1 MTSIFDQFPGFLD
14 LGAWT
19 THHIKPLFNLFRD
32 EDVAPALASVI
43 FGSAL
48 VLCICFLMDSSFI
61 RFQVRRRIQAVRS
74 IKGKVEFAEA
84 MPKIENLMLGTRYLR
99 HSWQKF
105 RETLIEPSGDEGSG
119 RKVVLNTARPQNY
132 FNTAEAGLRFPLYR
146 AMPNLLVGIGLLLTF
161 FGLVTALFFTT
172 AAIKGATD
180 LAASQDA
187 LRNLLYVASFKFY
200 TSIAGLGGSIV
211 LTLALRYGTSAIEK
225 SFDALA
231 STLESKLVF
240 VTPESI
246 AFDHYREAQEQ
257 TRNLRLFNTEVA
269 ISVGKRIEEALAATL
284 PAYLAQAM
292 APIGKS
298 LDEVANKLTSMNE
311 GAIEGMA
318 GSFVD
323 KLQGATGDQMHGMA
337 TTLADLRAS
346 LEQMNHGM
354 KESGSALAA
363 NVARSSEEMREAIS
377 AMTAALGESANRMTA
392 GSEQASGRFNE
403 ELATATKTF
412 EAVSARMATRIEE
425 AVDAVTRGLVTE
437 SGSIGEKVT
446 DAAIRAGEESRA
458 KVVGA
463 GTDLADTLSGIG
475 QQLTDAVN
483 RMQESLIGT
492 VREMSN
498 IERSIAQ
505 HVASIGQLSKVTQD
519 TEGAMAISARSMLEA
534 GAPLAE
540 SSRLIAEAS
549 RRIADSTGSSEV
561 SITGAQT
568 EIRNVAQLMQTTLQ
582 ATAQQ
587 WENYEKRFKGV
598 DDSLGLV
605 LDRII
610 QSVQENLEALSAF
623 VEKIDE
629 KLSGAVDKLGGGID
643 ELGEFAQ
650 TMEQLTAK
658 LAGGNGA
665 RREP

>member
-1 MTSIFDQFPGFLD
+1 MLSIFDELPPFLE

-19 THHIKPLFNLFRD
+19 TRHIRPLFDLFRD
-32 EDVAPALASVI
+32 EDVAPALALII

-48 VLCICFLMDSSFI
+48 VLCFLFIIDSSFI
-61 RFQVRRRIQAVRS
+61 RVQVRRRIRAVRS

-84 MPKIENLMLGTRYLR
+84 MPDIEKLMLRTRYLR

-105 RETLIEPSGDEGSG
+105 RETLIEPSADEDRGP
-119 RKVVLNTARPQNY
+119 KVVLNTARPQNY

-172 AAIKGATD
+172 IAIKGAAD
-180 LAASQDA
+180 LATSQNA
-187 LRNLLYVASFKFY
+187 LRNLLYAASFKFY

-211 LTLALRYGTSAIEK
+211 LTLVLRYGTSAIENT
-225 SFDALA
+225 FDALA

-240 VTPESI
+240 ITPESI
-246 AFDHYREAQEQ
+246 AFLQYREAQEQ
-257 TRNLRLFNTEVA
+257 TKNLKLFNTEVA

-284 PAYLAQAM
+284 PTYLAQAM

-311 GAIEGMA
+311 GAIGEMA
-318 GSFVD
+318 GNFVD
-323 KLQGATGDQMHGMA
+323 KLQGATGDQMQGLA
-337 TTLADLRAS
+337 TTLGELGTS
-346 LEQMNHGM
+346 LERIKHGM
-354 KESGSALAA
+354 NESGSALE
-363 NVARSSEEMREAIS
+363 NVSRRISEVIS
-377 AMTAALGESANRMTA
+377 ETTSRMTA
-392 GSEQASGRFNE
+392 SSEQASASFNA
-403 ELATATKTF
+403 ELTATTKNF
-412 EAVSARMATRIEE
+412 QAVSDRMASRIEE
-425 AVDAVTRGLVTE
+425 AVSAVTRGLINE
-437 SGSIGEKVT
+437 SGSIGERVAQ
-446 DAAIRAGEESRA
+446 AAMQAGEESRA
-458 KVVGA
+458 KVVDA
-463 GTDLADTLSGIG
+463 GTDLAQTLSSIG

-483 RMQESLIGT
+483 RMQEGLNGT

-498 IERSIAQ
+498 IERGIAQ
-505 HVASIGQLSKVTQD
+505 HVVSISQLSKATQD
-519 TEGAMAISARSMLEA
+519 TEGAMSDSARSMRDA

-549 RRIADSTGSSEV
+549 KRIADATGSSEA

-568 EIRNVAQLMQTTLQ
+568 EIRNISQLLQTTLQ

-587 WENYEKRFKGV
+587 WEDYEHRFKGV

-610 QSVQENLEALSAF
+610 QSVQENLEALRAF

-650 TMEQLTAK
+650 SMEQLTAK
-658 LAGGNGA
+658 LNGGGSG